1 MYWKDAQVLDA
12 SNQHVRTENQE
23 DKLENSKMVYLEAS
37 IELEVMKEETQ
48 PQQQC
53 KQIQSEV

>member
-37 IELEVMKEETQ
+37 IELEVMKEETA
-48 PQQQC
+48 
-53 KQIQSEV
+53 SATV